1 MSFIGFVIYTIE
13 FSNIRLGKPFAVST
27 NEQKADQRKSNIN
40 GDVNNYFVQ
49 TSNKNKEED
58 KEVFQK
64 SSKLDRDENS
74 LENNDEQ
81 AIESEKID
89 IKLNVQNNKPPVA
102 PSKSKQKPDIPLH
115 KSKSKATRESVAI
128 KKIMAPPRSSILR
141 NSVISTPNLLDLADE
156 NFG

>member
-1 MSFIGFVIYTIE
+1 M
-13 FSNIRLGKPFAVST
+13 
-27 NEQKADQRKSNIN
+27 
-40 GDVNNYFVQ
+40 
-49 TSNKNKEED
+49 
-58 KEVFQK
+58 
-64 SSKLDRDENS
+64 
-74 LENNDEQ
+74 
-81 AIESEKID
+81 
-89 IKLNVQNNKPPVA
+89 NVQNNKPPVA